1 MDELPPGTVTF
12 LVEEDLARRNHDQ
25 QKALHGSKVLLTT
38 FLISLPNSYTI
49 IHIQMCFTIP
59 ARVNRI
65 HQAGSEATESP
76 RLCHFIY

>member
-38 FLISLPNSYTI
+38 LIFY
-49 IHIQMCFTIP
+49 
-59 ARVNRI
+59 
-65 HQAGSEATESP
+65 
-76 RLCHFIY
+76 